1 MFSAIR
7 LDRAAYYPLIT
18 ALVLVSAW
26 HLSVSLGGIPSYIL
40 PEPGAVGSALW
51 HGLVVKGSYWPHVGF
66 TVKSVIV
73 GYAIGCAAAIFLGV
87 LLSESRTAEMFLF
100 PYVIAMQS
108 VPKIAL
114 APLIIVWFGYDLMS
128 KVVMVALICFF
139 PIFVNTMV
147 GVRSADR
154 DLVDLYRSFSA
165 GRLSILWNVKLPS
178 AVGHIFAGLQIAQ
191 VLALIGAI
199 VAEFSGSR
207 MGLGYLIQ
215 SATVNLDVAMVFA
228 IVMILA
234 AIGISGTQLIRFA
247 HRHLVFWEKVA
258 AERTSMAE

>member
-1 MFSAIR
+1 MR
-7 LDRAAYYPLIT
+7 LDRTVYYPLIT
-18 ALVLVSAW
+18 ALVLVSVW
-26 HLSVSLGGIPSYIL
+26 HLSVSLAGVPSYIL
-40 PEPGAVGSALW
+40 PEPGAVGRALW
-51 HGLVVKGSYWPHVGF
+51 YGLAAKGSYWPHVGF

-73 GYAIGCAAAIFLGV
+73 GYAIGCAAAVFLGV

-234 AIGISGTQLIRFA
+234 TIGISGTQLIRFA
-247 HRHLVFWEKVA
+247 HRRLVFWEKAA
-258 AERTSMAE
+258 AERASMSG